1 MLRSILGG
9 AVLAAMVTPAF
20 AQQAQP
26 TAPVAALPA
35 VQAPVQGATPPTIQQ
50 SFEAATAMAAK
61 NDYPGALA
69 AWQAL
74 EKRLTK
80 PRSLAIVRVNL
91 GTALYNLRR
100 FDEAVAAVRA
110 GLVDLPVSDAT
121 LNDSLF
127 NAWLQLGQIAES
139 QLDYASATQAYRTA
153 EPLAPD
159 DTARLSTLRG
169 LIATETFI
177 DPDSATADLVRAD
190 ALIASVKSDN
200 KLKAIFATQRS
211 VLLLNQ
217 GKFAEARLAAG
228 AAVKLLGG
236 LTELTD
242 LYDVAA
248 RSDYA
253 IAALLSGKPDD
264 ARHYMSATGAGRLP
278 TGLFDPGVQMKSPE
292 CGGEAGLR
300 PQDAAVVEFSI
311 GDDGSVIS
319 SVPIYA
325 EGGGAAALAFARTAR
340 QWSWSPDQVQ
350 HLPPFFQYRA
360 RVEMR
365 CSTEFERPSVND
377 YLSAKFGVWLNAKGV
392 AQLPAVTVSDAA
404 ALPGQRAQLAAAE
417 ATQGKDSIAL
427 LPLLYAMIQ
436 NPVVGREEVNAM
448 ARRALVIAD
457 SHSVT
462 PIARVALTRPIWDSN
477 HADFWKHDA
486 YLTAAR
492 PALADP
498 VFAVDPEARAAIR
511 LILADELRVGDS
523 SYARRLLKEVADDKG
538 LAQNDPL
545 KVGALIR
552 IASLE
557 AADGKF
563 DAARSAFES
572 SGLSARQCSIVD
584 APPQLVKT
592 NATSNDFPT
601 EARVWGF
608 EGWTQIQFDISADG
622 KVINPRAIMSY
633 PPFVFTKAGDKVVG
647 MAQFEKTYRPD
658 GGLGCGGSKSRV
670 RFTLG
675 S

>member
-1 MLRSILGG
+1 MFRSILGG
-9 AVLAAMVTPAF
+9 TVLVATISPAVAR
-20 AQQAQP
+20 QAQP
-26 TAPVAALPA
+26 TTPVA
-35 VQAPVQGATPPTIQQ
+35 VQGVVQTPVQPAAAPTIQQ
-50 SFEAATAMAAK
+50 SFDAATTLMANSDHA
-61 NDYPGALA
+61 GALA

-74 EKRLTK
+74 ETRVKNR
-80 PRSLAIVRVNL
+80 RSLAIVRVNL
-91 GTALYNLRR
+91 GTALYKLRR
-100 FDEAVAAVRA
+100 FDEAVAAVRS
-110 GLVDLPVSDAT
+110 GLADLPVSDAT
-121 LNDSLF
+121 LNDSRF
-127 NAWLQLGQIAES
+127 NAWFQLGQIAES
-139 QLDYASATQAYRTA
+139 QLDYASAVQAYRTA

-159 DTARLSTLRG
+159 DTARVATFRG
-169 LIATETFI
+169 LIAAGTFI
-177 DPDSATADLVRAD
+177 DLDNATADLARAD
-190 ALIASVKSDN
+190 ALIATMKTDN
-200 KLKAIFATQRS
+200 KLKAMFAMHRS

-228 AAVKLLGG
+228 EAVKLLGG
-236 LTELTD
+236 LTDLTD

-253 IAALLSGKPDD
+253 IAALLGGKADD
-264 ARHYMSATGAGRLP
+264 ARRYMSATGAGRLP

-300 PQDAAVVEFSI
+300 PQDAAVIEFSI
-311 GDDGSVIS
+311 SDDGSVIS
-319 SVPIYA
+319 SVPVYA

-340 QWSWSPDQVQ
+340 QWSWSPEQVQ
-350 HLPPFFQYRA
+350 HLPTFFRYRA

-377 YLSAKFGVWLNAKGV
+377 YLSAKFGAWLTTKGV
-392 AQLPAVTVSDAA
+392 AQPPAVSVSDAA
-404 ALPGQRAQLAAAE
+404 ALPGQRAQLAATE
-417 ATQGKDSIAL
+417 AAHGKDSIAL
-427 LPLLYAMIQ
+427 LAPLYAMMQ
-436 NPVVGREEVNAM
+436 NPVVSRVEVNAL

-457 SHSVT
+457 AHGVT
-462 PIARVALTRPIWDSN
+462 PVARVALTRPIWDSN
-477 HADFWKHDA
+477 RADFWKHDA

-492 PALADP
+492 PALVDP
-498 VFAVDPEARAAIR
+498 VFAGDPEARAAIR
-511 LILADELRVGDS
+511 LILADELRRDDS
-523 SYARRLLKEVADDKG
+523 GYVRRLLQEIADDKD

-552 IASLE
+552 MASLE
-557 AADGKF
+557 AANGRL
-563 DAARSAFES
+563 DAARAAFES

-584 APPQLVKT
+584 SPPRIVKT
-592 NATSNDFPT
+592 NSTANDFPM

-608 EGWTQIQFDISADG
+608 EGWTQVQFDISADG

-658 GGLGCGGSKSRV
+658 GGLGCGGSNTRV